1 MIPQAIRVD
10 YEAGESVGSFGER
23 LRREREMR
31 GVSLEQ
37 IVATTKIGRRLLL
50 ALEEE
55 QFDLLPGGIFNKS
68 YVKAYAK
75 CVGIDEDE
83 AVAEY
88 MKAANETPPDTR
100 VIAQQHASIHSN
112 RPMQRAGFP
121 VLPVLILVVVIAGGI
136 GGWKVYQDRQN
147 DREKRAAMP
156 ASPEVSPQPA
166 NAPASAPV
174 ASVAGSAPDQTS
186 SAQPSQKTAAAAEP
200 TSSTAAAVVPPPA
213 TPATTKVSPE
223 NSAATPP
230 AGSPFEVVIRPKDSA
245 WVSVKSDGSYVVRG
259 IIRPPDVK
267 TIHASSQVVFYT
279 GNAGAVEVSFNGKNV
294 PLTGG
299 PNAEQ
304 VLVFDSRG
312 VVPAARSKPPAP

>member
-147 DREKRAAMP
+147 DQAKRAAIP
-156 ASPEVSPQPA
+156 ANPDASQPPA
-166 NAPASAPV
+166 NAPASAPL